1 MKQKIFHI
9 IYNLG
14 LGGAENILVQTI
26 PKLSEYENIIITM
39 AKGNDFSHQTFEGDI
54 ICLNMPKLWQL
65 PLAVLIL
72 RNLIRKHKPALVHSQ
87 LTLPNILARFAVPK
101 SIPLF
106 SSIQNTVKH
115 NIEFKKWYI
124 RIMEKVSMKFHPGH
138 LIFVAKTVQ
147 SDYHSFLNI
156 KPPESTIIYNFVDT
170 KKFSRKSFVR
180 DTKTNFK
187 IISVGSLSFQKN
199 FEFLVRAFIKADIPN
214 AELHI
219 YGNGPLRENLETITS
234 NSNKKIRLAGP
245 AKDIECKI
253 KDYDLYVSS
262 SLYEGLSLSV
272 LEAMSVGIPLLLSD
286 IPSYKE
292 QCGDAAVFY
301 KLNNEDDFIDKLK
314 FSISNPILLRNNIQK
329 GIERVDDLFRFENYI
344 HQLKA
349 LYSKSIQHYKIK

>member
-1 MKQKIFHI
+1 
-9 IYNLG
+9 
-14 LGGAENILVQTI
+14 
-26 PKLSEYENIIITM
+26 
-39 AKGNDFSHQTFEGDI
+39 
-54 ICLNMPKLWQL
+54 
-65 PLAVLIL
+65 
-72 RNLIRKHKPALVHSQ
+72 
-87 LTLPNILARFAVPK
+87 
-101 SIPLF
+101 
-106 SSIQNTVKH
+106 
-115 NIEFKKWYI
+115 
-124 RIMEKVSMKFHPGH
+124 MKFHPGH